1 MVALPVNWCILYYYS
16 FKIFSRFWLVKTT
29 HIVHHNQLLFTKF
42 AKNLRH
48 IESMTT
54 KVQPAA
60 DYSTVD
66 VKMMSKVQPAA
77 DYWTDDVKMTSKVQ
91 PAVDY
96 WTVDR
101 KTWGWGCVIFGWQKN
116 KELIF
121 SLRVPKYFEWIL
133 QIAERVIHLG
143 LRPRWITP
151 SLICKILHNL
161 RKLNSVIGNYFF
173 LQRGREVNKRPRS
186 SMKHRS
192 VREEGERRKFIN
204 G

>member
-1 MVALPVNWCILYYYS
+1 
-16 FKIFSRFWLVKTT
+16 
-29 HIVHHNQLLFTKF
+29 
-42 AKNLRH
+42 
-48 IESMTT
+48 
-54 KVQPAA
+54 
-60 DYSTVD
+60 
-66 VKMMSKVQPAA
+66 
-77 DYWTDDVKMTSKVQ
+77 MTSKVQ

-121 SLRVPKYFEWIL
+121 SLRVRKYFEWIL

-161 RKLNSVIGNYFF
+161 RKLNSIMGHYFF
-173 LQRGREVNKRPRS
+173 FQRGREVNKRPRS
-186 SMKHRS
+186 SIKHRS
-192 VREEGERRKFIN
+192 VREEGERRKYRN
-204 G
+204 GYSFSKEVRLLYFALSRPHVYPLRPRNKVLWTVWPVPTYAPFTPKLKHV